1 VVAAQAGRFVVAGA
15 KAAWKNPLVRTA
27 VMTGGSKV
35 VKLASDR
42 IPDVYRSRSPIIAVT
57 GLAGTGKTVLIHRMC
72 APNSTDMPYERG
84 SVLVE
89 KRSTRMGTY
98 GMRFRIIP
106 GGDVAG
112 RAPGLRQHFHDDP
125 VDGVIHVVADGL
137 ASLRPDDPNGVPIDA
152 DLDTYRARQRENEVI
167 DFRDTAV
174 HIASLVSAS
183 TRPIWLLVAVTK
195 TDLLHPD
202 MAADIVANYYS
213 AGGHSPFADELRLL
227 RRKVGEGRL
236 TTSTMPVYAVAE
248 DFTYRGETVPTRGS
262 DGDRDARL
270 EEFRTRL
277 RHLTGQIT

>member
-1 VVAAQAGRFVVAGA
+1 VVAAQAGRLIA
-15 KAAWKNPLVRTA
+15 AAWKNPMVRGV
-27 VMTGGSKV
+27 VMTGGAQV
-35 VKLASDR
+35 VKMAGER
-42 IPDVYRSRSPIIAVT
+42 IPDLYRSRSPIIAVT
-57 GLAGTGKTVLIHRMC
+57 GLAGTGKSVLIHRLC
-72 APNSTDMPYERG
+72 GRADMPYERG

-98 GMRFRIIP
+98 AMRFRIIP

-112 RAPGLRQHFHDDP
+112 RDPGMQQFFHDDP
-125 VDGVIHVVADGL
+125 VDGVIHIVADGL
-137 ASLRPDDPNGVPIDA
+137 ASPRPDDPSGVPIDA
-152 DLDTYRARQRENEVI
+152 DLDTYRARLRESEVA

-183 TRPIWLLVAVTK
+183 NRPIWLLVAVTK

-202 MAADIVANYYS
+202 IAADVVANYYS

-236 TTSTMPVYAVAE
+236 TTATMPVYAVAE
-248 DFTYRGETVPTRGS
+248 DFTYRGETVPTRGT
-262 DGDRDARL
+262 DADRDLRL